1 MVIMR
6 EFEGKTEMYAYS
18 VSGTADGAWRWE
30 VIDSEGE
37 TIADG
42 RSASRDDAE
51 SAARGAAIRP
61 GRAPEPAQT
70 ALA

>member
-1 MVIMR
+1 MVLMSVS
-6 EFEGKTEMYAYS
+6 EGKTEMYAYS

-37 TIADG
+37 TVAVG
-42 RSASRDDAE
+42 RSPSRDDAE

-61 GRAPEPAQT
+61 GLVPEPAQT

>member
-1 MVIMR
+1 
-6 EFEGKTEMYAYS
+6 MYAYS

-37 TIADG
+37 TIAVG
-42 RSASRDDAE
+42 KCANRDDAE
-51 SAARGAAIRP
+51 SAARGAATRS
-61 GRAPEPAQT
+61 APPAEPAQT